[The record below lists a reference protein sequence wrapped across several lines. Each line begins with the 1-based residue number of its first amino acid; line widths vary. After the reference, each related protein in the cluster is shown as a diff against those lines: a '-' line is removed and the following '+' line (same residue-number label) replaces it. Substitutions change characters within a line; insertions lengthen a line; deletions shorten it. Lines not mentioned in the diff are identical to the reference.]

1 MTTRRQMLG
10 TAILGGGIALAARS
24 SPATAQSGGQF
35 GQSGLVGKLEGA
47 TLSDKVPT
55 TFQESPLL
63 AELVKAGKLPP
74 VAQRLPSEPMV
85 IQPLDGIGRY
95 GGTWRRAFI
104 GPGDG
109 ENGNR
114 LVASDKPLFWDLTGS
129 KIAPAVARGYELSPD
144 GKSTTLFLRKGMRW
158 SDGAPFTAD
167 DFMFWFEDLYGN
179 KDVVPAPIPEMSAG
193 GKPGRMVKIDET
205 TIRFEFEAPHLLF
218 PSMLAGDTLIGGGQA
233 ARQSGSGTFG
243 CYAPAHYLKQ
253 FLPKYSS
260 EAECNA
266 KARAAGFDNWVRMLK
281 IKHNWAINTE
291 LPTLGPWKTTR
302 AINTPTWA
310 MERNPYYYAV
320 DTAGNQLPYLDSV
333 VMTLADNT
341 EIVNLRAMA
350 GEYDMQERHIDLAK
364 LPVILEN
371 RERGKYDLHL
381 DLAFNGAD
389 TALHFNLNH
398 IADPE
403 IGRLLATAD
412 FRRALSLGIDREQL
426 NETFWLGLATPG
438 STAPAESMPENP
450 GAEWRKKWSVLDLA
464 QANAMLDKLGLT
476 KRDREGYRLRADN
489 GQRLIIQL
497 TVTKAFLDWP
507 AQSQM
512 IAQQWKKIGIFGDV
526 RDQERALAFQR
537 VLSGDHHIFV
547 FGNTGSE
554 QLFLYPHFV
563 LPVDVSNGVLGT
575 ELARWFASNG
585 AIGTKPTDPA
595 VLQAMEMFRSATTL
609 REAERNKLA
618 QDIWKIAID
627 QQFSIGICGQSP
639 AFAGVRMVSRRLGNI
654 PGRVCIAQHCRT
666 PGSSHP
672 TTWYFKA

>member
-1 MTTRRQMLG
+1 MTTRRCL
-10 TAILGGGIALAARS
+10 LGGSLVLAATTHPGR
-24 SPATAQSGGQF
+24 AAMAQGAGQF
-35 GQSGLVGKLEGA
+35 AQSGLVGKLEGA
-47 TLSDKVPT
+47 TLADTIPAR
-55 TFQESPLL
+55 FNEAPQL
-63 AELVKAGKLPP
+63 AELVRAGKLPP
-74 VAQRLPSEPMV
+74 VAERVPAEPLV
-85 IQPLDGIGRY
+85 IKPLHGIGRY

-114 LVASDKPLFWDLTGS
+114 LMASDKPLFWDLTGS
-129 KIAPAVARGYELSPD
+129 VIAPAVARGYELSAD
-144 GKSTTLFLRKGMRW
+144 GRTTTLFLRRGMKW

-167 DFMFWFEDLYGN
+167 DFMFWFDDLYSD
-179 KDVVPAPIPEMSAG
+179 KDIVPSPIPEMSAG
-193 GKPGRMVKIDET
+193 GKPGRMVKIDAT
-205 TIRFEFEAPHLLF
+205 TIQFQFDSPHLLF
-218 PSMLAGDTLIGGGQA
+218 PAMLAGDTLIGGGQA

-243 CYAPAHYLKQ
+243 AYAPAHYLRQ
-253 FLPKYSS
+253 FLPKYTS
-260 EAECNA
+260 EAEANA

-281 IKHNWAINTE
+281 IRHNWAINTD
-291 LPTLGPWKTTR
+291 LPTLGPWRTTR

-310 MERNPYYYAV
+310 MERNPYFYAV
-320 DTAGNQLPYLDSV
+320 DTAGNQLPYIDNV

-371 RERGKYDLHL
+371 RDRGKYDLHL

-389 TALHFNLNH
+389 TALHFNLNYT
-398 IADPE
+398 ADAE
-403 IGRLLATAD
+403 IGRLLASAD
-412 FRRALSLGIDREQL
+412 FRRALSLGIDRDQL

-438 STAPAESMPENP
+438 STAPAETVPENP
-450 GAEWRKKWSVLDLA
+450 GPEWRKKWSVLDIA
-464 QANAMLDKLGLT
+464 QANRMLDGLGLT
-476 KRDREGYRLRADN
+476 KKDREGYRLRADN
-489 GQRLIIQL
+489 GQRLIIQM

-507 AQSQM
+507 AHSQM
-512 IAQQWKKIGIFGDV
+512 IAQQWRKIGIFADV

-537 VLSGDHHIFV
+537 VLAGEHHIFV

-563 LPVDVSNGVLGT
+563 LPVDIGNGVLGID
-575 ELARWFASNG
+575 LARWFASNG
-585 AIGTKPTDPA
+585 AIGTKPRDPEVLRA
-595 VLQAMEMFRSATTL
+595 VELFRTATTL
-609 REAERNKLA
+609 GEAARNKLA
-618 QDIWKIAID
+618 QEIWKIAID

-654 PGRVCIAQHCRT
+654 PARVCIAQHCRT

>member
-1 MTTRRQMLG
+1 
-10 TAILGGGIALAARS
+10 
-24 SPATAQSGGQF
+24 
-35 GQSGLVGKLEGA
+35 
-47 TLSDKVPT
+47 
-55 TFQESPLL
+55 
-63 AELVKAGKLPP
+63 
-74 VAQRLPSEPMV
+74 
-85 IQPLDGIGRY
+85 
-95 GGTWRRAFI
+95 
-104 GPGDG
+104 
-109 ENGNR
+109 
-114 LVASDKPLFWDLTGS
+114 
-129 KIAPAVARGYELSPD
+129 
-144 GKSTTLFLRKGMRW
+144 
-158 SDGAPFTAD
+158 
-167 DFMFWFEDLYGN
+167 
-179 KDVVPAPIPEMSAG
+179 
-193 GKPGRMVKIDET
+193 
-205 TIRFEFEAPHLLF
+205 
-218 PSMLAGDTLIGGGQA
+218 
-233 ARQSGSGTFG
+233 
-243 CYAPAHYLKQ
+243 
-253 FLPKYSS
+253 
-260 EAECNA
+260 
-266 KARAAGFDNWVRMLK
+266 
-281 IKHNWAINTE
+281 
-291 LPTLGPWKTTR
+291 
-302 AINTPTWA
+302 
-310 MERNPYYYAV
+310 
-320 DTAGNQLPYLDSV
+320 
-333 VMTLADNT
+333 
-341 EIVNLRAMA
+341 
-350 GEYDMQERHIDLAK
+350 
-364 LPVILEN
+364 
-371 RERGKYDLHL
+371 
-381 DLAFNGAD
+381 
-389 TALHFNLNH
+389 
-398 IADPE
+398 
-403 IGRLLATAD
+403 
-412 FRRALSLGIDREQL
+412 
-426 NETFWLGLATPG
+426 
-438 STAPAESMPENP
+438 
-450 GAEWRKKWSVLDLA
+450 VLDIA

-654 PGRVCIAQHCRT
+654 PQRVCIAQHCRT

>member
-1 MTTRRQMLG
+1 MTTRRQL
-10 TAILGGGIALAARS
+10 IGGSIVAAA
-24 SPATAQSGGQF
+24 ATIPPLRAMAQGAASQF
-35 GQSGLVGKLEGA
+35 AQSGLVGKLQGPVLA
-47 TLSDKVPT
+47 TAIPASFKEAP
-55 TFQESPLL
+55 QL
-63 AELVKAGKLPP
+63 AALVKAGKLPP
-74 VAQRLPSEPMV
+74 VAERVPAEPMV
-85 IQPLDGIGRY
+85 IKPLDGIGRY

-114 LVASDKPLFWDLTGS
+114 LVASDKPLFWDYTGNTIS
-129 KIAPAVARGYELSPD
+129 PAVAKGFELSAD
-144 GKSTTLFLRKGMRW
+144 GKTTTLFLRKGMKW

-205 TIRFEFEAPHLLF
+205 TIQFQFDNPHLLF

-243 CYAPAHYLKQ
+243 AYAPAHYLKQ

-260 EAECNA
+260 DAEAMRRA
-266 KARAAGFDNWVRMLK
+266 KEAGFDTWARMLLVRQ
-281 IKHNWAINTE
+281 NWAINTE

-320 DTAGNQLPYLDSV
+320 DTDGNQLPYIDNV

-341 EIVNLRAMA
+341 EIVNLRAIA

-371 RERGKYDLHL
+371 RDRGGYDVHL

-389 TALHFNLNH
+389 TALHFNLSH
-398 IADPE
+398 TADAE

-412 FRRALSLGIDREQL
+412 FRRALSLGIDRDQL
-426 NETFWLGLATPG
+426 NETFWLGVATPG
-438 STAPAESMPENP
+438 STAPAESLPESP
-450 GAEWRKKWSVLDLA
+450 GPEWRKKWSVLDIA
-464 QANAMLDKLGLT
+464 QANKMLDGLGLA
-476 KRDREGYRLRADN
+476 KKDREGYRLRSDN
-489 GQRLIIQL
+489 GQRLVIQL
-497 TVTKAFLDWP
+497 TTTKAFLDWP
-507 AQSQM
+507 AHSQM
-512 IAQQWKKIGIFGDV
+512 IAQQWRKIGIFADV

-537 VLSGDHHIFV
+537 VRAGEHHIFV

-554 QLFLYPHFV
+554 LLFLYPHFV
-563 LPVDVSNGVLGT
+563 LPVDIGNGILGMD
-575 ELARWFASNG
+575 LARWYASNG
-585 AIGTKPTDPA
+585 AMGTKPADPH
-595 VLQAMEMFRSATTL
+595 VLRVMEMFRSATTL
-609 REAERNKLA
+609 KEDERNRLA
-618 QDIWKIAID
+618 QEIWRIVID

-654 PGRVCIAQHCRT
+654 PERVCIAQHCRT
-666 PGSSHP
+666 PASSHP
-672 TTWYFKA
+672 PTWFFKA